1 MTAKAATTAHQSINQ
16 SSQLSDKIK
25 QRKRNQK
32 SVKYLN
38 IHTYIHSCLLSI
50 KKKPERKKSNRIKF
64 FFFFFGRKNHVIF
77 LVTLCCHC
85 HCRTREWLVVV
96 NFSSLSSSSSL
107 SCPYTQEC
115 YLSWQKK

>member
-38 IHTYIHSCLLSI
+38 IHTYIVVSCLL
-50 KKKPERKKSNRIKF
+50 KKTRKKEIESN
-64 FFFFFGRKNHVIF
+64 
-77 LVTLCCHC
+77 
-85 HCRTREWLVVV
+85 
-96 NFSSLSSSSSL
+96 
-107 SCPYTQEC
+107 
-115 YLSWQKK
+115 